1 MTTPAQ
7 TSSSSTGTIGSTRPD
22 SSNFNEWTEL
32 IPKEVTPADSLSV
45 AESEKNWQEMYKLAG
60 LATGSEKQKKAFRA
74 WAYVQGC
81 LNGTSRQGDFRGVD
95 KLFDGTPVEAAII
108 PRVLGRDIRK
118 HYRANMDESYK
129 FFKTTRVME
138 TYSRFIKKCAGLG
151 IGASEA
157 FATADW
163 LDDCPHFTPGE
174 AAAHAKSFNTSLAR
188 ARRARD
194 GKTLEQVED
203 EDLAQAIRV
212 NGPDT
217 NEIGRVERIDF

>member
-7 TSSSSTGTIGSTRPD
+7 TTTSSSGGSGSTRPD
-22 SSNFNEWTEL
+22 SSNFNEWVEL

-45 AESEKNWQEMYKLAG
+45 AESEKNWQEMYRLAG
-60 LATGSEKQKKAFRA
+60 IATGSEKQKKAFRA

-81 LNGTSRQGDFRGVD
+81 LNGTSRLGDFRGID
-95 KLFDGTPVEAAII
+95 KLYDGTAVEAAII

-129 FFKTTRVME
+129 FLKTTRVME
-138 TYSRFIKKCAGLG
+138 MHSRFIKKCAALG

-174 AAAHAKSFNTSLAR
+174 SAAHARSFNASLAR
-188 ARRARD
+188 ARRSRD

-203 EDLAQAIRV
+203 ESLAQAIRV
-212 NGPDT
+212 NGPDAS
-217 NEIGRVERIDF
+217 EIGRVDRIDF